1 MGQRAWRI
9 ASIGAAGLVLLGIM
23 SGAWIPIRVAMM
35 LFMIGSVA
43 YRLRKREAEIE
54 RSAWFLLALGGSITL
69 LGEVARAVHS
79 AAIGV
84 EYAFPSPADVLGLI
98 GYALLISAIMRFGT
112 LRSGQADPRAI
123 RDARIDTAIVAASA
137 WIVMFGGLL
146 ARYVGDASA
155 PLSERLLNSVYA
167 TLSVVLFAAT
177 VRLILGPGDRNKSLW
192 MLVIGAFLIA
202 MTDVL
207 VITDAGVYSSVVAVM
222 SVAFASVSVLHPSAS
237 RITSALSV
245 VESAL
250 STSRVVLISFAL
262 LAVPLTLGIS
272 QLTEVEPNGGILVAG
287 TSLMSVALLARIRR
301 LFRSNEDLTAMIA
314 LESADEKYRR
324 LIEGSAD
331 VILVV
336 DDNGVVSFAT
346 DNSAFVLGRSSSELL
361 GRQLSAELEGSEG
374 NFLQELFDD
383 ARSMDSSLSTELQME
398 RDGQHV
404 WFEVEM
410 RDYSSVENV
419 DGLVVNIR
427 DIHSRHQSEARVLRS
442 EARFRSLVQRS
453 SDIVAICDEDGIFT
467 YISPACLG
475 ILGYEPAELIGT
487 SVLEVMSAAAV
498 SDTSELREQL
508 TRGAV
513 EQQSFEIRTAAKD
526 GSWRYLNVA
535 ATNLLNDPAVEG
547 FVLNVRDDTERL
559 SLERSLR
566 HQATHDS
573 LTKLANRSQ
582 FTEALETVLKDE
594 GRSDEVIG
602 VMFIDLDDFKTI
614 NDGLGHAAGDQVLIA
629 VGDRLRRTVRMNDV
643 VARFGGDEFA
653 ILLTRMYGEHEGLEM
668 AARILEDLTQPLP
681 LEGRILNLKASIG
694 VSFDRSRVLAAD
706 QLIKQADVAMYASKD
721 KGKGRV
727 SVFNDSMMTT
737 AGGRLDLI
745 EALRDAIDDGHIT
758 VHYQP
763 IVNLKNERIVGFEAL
778 ARWEH
783 PERGLI
789 SPAGF
794 IPVAEETGLIEPLGL
809 LVLKLAA
816 AQLGT
821 WVDAGNDIY
830 VSVNVSVKQLQN
842 PSVVRTLSEA
852 VEDAGL
858 AFERVLL
865 EVTESVFVADKD
877 LVADR
882 LQKLREKGFRI
893 AIDDFGTGYS
903 SLQYLQQFDF
913 DVLKIDKSFVD
924 RIGTADDTGMVQ
936 AVLDLANRM
945 GAVTVAEGIEA
956 AQQAT
961 ALRSL
966 RCELGQGYY
975 FARPMSAE
983 KTAHALASEPLPLRS
998 RNESEVDVITPI
1010 AKSA

>member
-1 MGQRAWRI
+1 MVQSAWR
-9 ASIGAAGLVLLGIM
+9 ASAVMTVIVLSFGIGL
-23 SGAWIPIRVAMM
+23 GAWIPARFLMTLWMILSV
-35 LFMIGSVA
+35 LF
-43 YRLRKREAEIE
+43 RLGRREDDLE
-54 RSAWFLLALGGSITL
+54 RSPWVLLALGASVTL
-69 LGEVARAVHS
+69 LGAVVRAVLS
-79 AAIGV
+79 ARQGV
-84 EYAFPSPADVLGLI
+84 EYAFPSPADGLTLV
-98 GYALLISAIMRFGT
+98 GYLLLISAIMRFGT
-112 LRSGQADPRAI
+112 LRSGFSDMRAVA
-123 RDARIDTAIVAASA
+123 DARIDAAIVAASA
-137 WIVMFGGLL
+137 WIVMFGGIL
-146 ARYVGDASA
+146 AGYISDGSIPVN
-155 PLSERLLNSVYA
+155 ERLLNSVYA
-167 TLSVVLFAAT
+167 TLTVVLFSAT
-177 VRLILGPGDRNKSLW
+177 VRLILGPGVRNLSLV
-192 MLVIGAFLIA
+192 MLALAALGVVIS
-202 MTDVL
+202 DVF
-207 VITDAGVYSSVVAVM
+207 VITESPVSTAVVTVLAM
-222 SVAFASVSVLHPSAS
+222 GFASISVLHPSAL

-245 VESAL
+245 VESTL
-250 STSRVVLISFAL
+250 STSRIVLLAVAL

-272 QLTEVEPNGGILVAG
+272 QLTNVEPNGGILIVG
-287 TSLMSVALLARIRR
+287 TTLMSAALFSRIRR
-301 LFRSNEDLTAMIA
+301 LFKSNEELVGVIA

-535 ATNLLNDPAVEG
+535 ATNLLDDPAVEG

-629 VGDRLRRTVRMNDV
+629 VGDRLRRTVRM
-643 VARFGGDEFA
+643 
-653 ILLTRMYGEHEGLEM
+653 L
-668 AARILEDLTQPLP
+668 
-681 LEGRILNLKASIG
+681 S
-694 VSFDRSRVLAAD
+694 
-706 QLIKQADVAMYASKD
+706 LI
-721 KGKGRV
+721 
-727 SVFNDSMMTT
+727 
-737 AGGRLDLI
+737 
-745 EALRDAIDDGHIT
+745 HI
-758 VHYQP
+758 
-763 IVNLKNERIVGFEAL
+763 
-778 ARWEH
+778 
-783 PERGLI
+783 
-789 SPAGF
+789 
-794 IPVAEETGLIEPLGL
+794 
-809 LVLKLAA
+809 
-816 AQLGT
+816 
-821 WVDAGNDIY
+821 
-830 VSVNVSVKQLQN
+830 
-842 PSVVRTLSEA
+842 
-852 VEDAGL
+852 
-858 AFERVLL
+858 
-865 EVTESVFVADKD
+865 
-877 LVADR
+877 
-882 LQKLREKGFRI
+882 
-893 AIDDFGTGYS
+893 
-903 SLQYLQQFDF
+903 
-913 DVLKIDKSFVD
+913 
-924 RIGTADDTGMVQ
+924 
-936 AVLDLANRM
+936 
-945 GAVTVAEGIEA
+945 
-956 AQQAT
+956 
-961 ALRSL
+961 
-966 RCELGQGYY
+966 
-975 FARPMSAE
+975 
-983 KTAHALASEPLPLRS
+983 
-998 RNESEVDVITPI
+998 
-1010 AKSA
+1010 